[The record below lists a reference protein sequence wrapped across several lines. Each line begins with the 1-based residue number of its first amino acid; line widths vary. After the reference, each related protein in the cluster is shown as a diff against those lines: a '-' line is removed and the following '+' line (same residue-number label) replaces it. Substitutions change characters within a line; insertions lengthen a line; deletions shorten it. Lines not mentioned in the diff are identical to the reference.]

1 MKTRRAFTLLEVM
14 VALAIMALGFSVL
27 SEAHGR
33 AALATIDTRNV
44 TLGTVL
50 ARGKMLD
57 VEFELKKDGFGDYDK
72 VIEGDFSKEGHA
84 EYKWIATARKI
95 EIPVG
100 KINDAAGAGGPD
112 MMSMLTGG
120 KGPPAGS
127 PAAAGGPQ
135 SAAAGMN
142 MGMLT
147 PILQTASDVIARSVR
162 EVTLEVKFPEGG
174 RLTNMKVVTH
184 VVDDVKLATELA
196 KIPGLG
202 GLPNI
207 PGLTNNQQPGQDPN
221 NPNNPQNPLQPG
233 QQPPPTS
240 GKVIPGQNPGG
251 GPGGPGGGVGN
262 IPGGI
267 PGGGG
272 KGGK

>member
-1 MKTRRAFTLLEVM
+1 MTPRRGFTLLEVM

-44 TLGTVL
+44 TMATVL

-72 VIEGDFSKEGHA
+72 VIEGDFTPEGHPQF
-84 EYKWIATARKI
+84 KWIATSRKI

-100 KINDAAGAGGPD
+100 KINEAAGAGPD
-112 MMSMLTGG
+112 MMNMLTGG
-120 KGPPAGS
+120 KGAPPGS
-127 PAAAGGPQ
+127 PAAGGGGAAGG
-135 SAAAGMN
+135 AGGMN
-142 MGMLT
+142 MSMLT

-162 EVTLEVKFPEGG
+162 EVTLEVRFPEGG

-196 KIPGLG
+196 KIPGMG

-207 PGLTNNQQPGQDPN
+207 PGLTPPGGQQPGQQGQQPG
-221 NPNNPQNPLQPG
+221 QNPLEPG
-233 QQPPPTS
+233 GAPNPTS
-240 GKVIPGQNPGG
+240 GKAIPGSNPSGLPNVNPGG
-251 GPGGPGGGVGN
+251 
-262 IPGGI
+262 
-267 PGGGG
+267 GGGG
-272 KGGK
+272 KGGGK